1 MNELFDLNKLIAE
14 IKIVSYIQKL
24 TKKNLIEEIL
34 FLLLMLELTFLLPF
48 ELFSFVY
55 LNFDQ

>member
-48 ELFSFVY
+48 KLFSFVY
-55 LNFDQ
+55 LNFD